1 MRSPLD
7 GRCEATAVAS
17 TSADTTIAKA
27 TALGPWRSSARGLI
41 KLGVRSNL
49 RRNTRRACIS
59 AVHCLAL
66 RVTVSHLWVF
76 CCSMADILG
85 AEAKVGAEGSAA
97 TTLQRVQRGRASRVK
112 VNAKRMRLAT
122 PSSSVR
128 SKGLPPSSLHEEGAH
143 ARAAPPGEAGSGT
156 AAPVADA
163 IVAPGPIIP
172 DGQMPTPDDL
182 DAICEALKPGSS
194 GHPST
199 SEEDIRR
206 RSEALI
212 ILARLLDVTAEGA
225 ATVAL
230 CKLSRDRGLIE
241 CVCACV
247 AHDDPV
253 MHQTALMLL
262 ANYTTVEVDMYADE
276 TKLRIKLCNG
286 FELVADRLFSQVALT
301 VAYASG
307 TVQNT
312 CDDIFVSGRVPPAKH
327 AALAP
332 LLRMPPHGA
341 IPPREGIRPQ
351 RAQPP
356 STLTPRPMPESS
368 PPPPSLSVSFPILVR
383 W

>member
-1 MRSPLD
+1 M
-7 GRCEATAVAS
+7 
-17 TSADTTIAKA
+17 
-27 TALGPWRSSARGLI
+27 
-41 KLGVRSNL
+41 

-59 AVHCLAL
+59 AAHCLAL
-66 RVTVSHLWVF
+66 RETVSHRWFF

-85 AEAKVGAEGSAA
+85 AEAKIGAEGSAA

-122 PSSSVR
+122 PSSSER
-128 SKGLPPSSLHEEGAH
+128 SKGLPPSSLHTGCEDDAQ
-143 ARAAPPGEAGSGT
+143 ARAAPPGVAGSDT
-156 AAPVADA
+156 AAPVVDVT
-163 IVAPGPIIP
+163 VAPGPIIP
-172 DGQMPTPDDL
+172 DGKMPTPDDL

-194 GHPST
+194 GHPAS

-225 ATVAL
+225 AMVAL

-247 AHDDPV
+247 AHDEPM

-327 AALAP
+327 AAHSPLAHASP
-332 LLRMPPHGA
+332 WRNP
-341 IPPREGIRPQ
+341 
-351 RAQPP
+351 
-356 STLTPRPMPESS
+356 TPRGRGHATAACSASLDPHTPSMPASISTSIS
-368 PPPPSLSVSFPILVR
+368 PTPPPSPLVHR

>member
-1 MRSPLD
+1 MHSSL
-7 GRCEATAVAS
+7 
-17 TSADTTIAKA
+17 A
-27 TALGPWRSSARGLI
+27 TALAS
-41 KLGVRSNL
+41 VQF
-49 RRNTRRACIS
+49 
-59 AVHCLAL
+59 HM
-66 RVTVSHLWVF
+66 
-76 CCSMADILG
+76 MADV
-85 AEAKVGAEGSAA
+85 EAVAKLGAEGSAA
-97 TTLQRVQRGRASRVK
+97 ITLQRVQRGRASRVK

-122 PSSSVR
+122 PSSSLR
-128 SKGLPPSSLHEEGAH
+128 SKGLPPSSLHTGCEEDAQ
-143 ARAAPPGEAGSGT
+143 ARAAPPGVAGSDT
-156 AAPVADA
+156 AAPVVDVT
-163 IVAPGPIIP
+163 VAPGPIIP
-172 DGQMPTPDDL
+172 DGKIPTPDDL

-194 GHPST
+194 GHPAS

-225 ATVAL
+225 AMVAL

-247 AHDDPV
+247 AHDEPM

-327 AALAP
+327 AAHSPLAHASP
-332 LLRMPPHGA
+332 WRNP
-341 IPPREGIRPQ
+341 
-351 RAQPP
+351 
-356 STLTPRPMPESS
+356 TPRGRGHATAACSA
-368 PPPPSLSVSFPILVR
+368 SLDPHTPCHRVTLPTCPLASFTRVNYPLALRVR
-383 W
+383 SDF

>member
-1 MRSPLD
+1 
-7 GRCEATAVAS
+7 
-17 TSADTTIAKA
+17 
-27 TALGPWRSSARGLI
+27 
-41 KLGVRSNL
+41 
-49 RRNTRRACIS
+49 
-59 AVHCLAL
+59 
-66 RVTVSHLWVF
+66 
-76 CCSMADILG
+76 MADILG
-85 AEAKVGAEGSAA
+85 AEAKIGAEGSAA

-122 PSSSVR
+122 PSSSER

-143 ARAAPPGEAGSGT
+143 ARAAPPPGEAGSGT
-156 AAPVADA
+156 AASVADA

-225 ATVAL
+225 AMVAL

-341 IPPREGIRPQ
+341 IPPREGMQPQ
-351 RAQPP
+351 CARPP
-356 STLTPRPMPESS
+356 STLTPRPMPESLS
-368 PPPPSLSVSFPILVR
+368 PSPLPLSVSPLSSDGDGLAGPGRHRAPQRVE
-383 W
+383 

>member
-1 MRSPLD
+1 MKACQVVRVITHRFTHAFLSSRFRALRFSFIRD
-7 GRCEATAVAS
+7 RRVVEETMADVEAVA
-17 TSADTTIAKA
+17 
-27 TALGPWRSSARGLI
+27 
-41 KLGVRSNL
+41 KL
-49 RRNTRRACIS
+49 
-59 AVHCLAL
+59 
-66 RVTVSHLWVF
+66 
-76 CCSMADILG
+76 
-85 AEAKVGAEGSAA
+85 GAEGSAA
-97 TTLQRVQRGRASRVK
+97 ITLQRVQRGRASRVK

-122 PSSSVR
+122 PSSSLR
-128 SKGLPPSSLHEEGAH
+128 SKGLPPSSLHTGCEEDAQ
-143 ARAAPPGEAGSGT
+143 ARAAPPGVAGSDT
-156 AAPVADA
+156 AAPVVDVT
-163 IVAPGPIIP
+163 VAPGPIIP
-172 DGQMPTPDDL
+172 DGKIPTPDDL

-194 GHPST
+194 GHPSS

-225 ATVAL
+225 AMVAL

-247 AHDDPV
+247 AHDEPM

-327 AALAP
+327 AAHSPLAHASP
-332 LLRMPPHGA
+332 WRNP
-341 IPPREGIRPQ
+341 
-351 RAQPP
+351 
-356 STLTPRPMPESS
+356 TPRGRGHATAACSASLDPHTPSMPASIS
-368 PPPPSLSVSFPILVR
+368 PSISPTPPPSPLVHR